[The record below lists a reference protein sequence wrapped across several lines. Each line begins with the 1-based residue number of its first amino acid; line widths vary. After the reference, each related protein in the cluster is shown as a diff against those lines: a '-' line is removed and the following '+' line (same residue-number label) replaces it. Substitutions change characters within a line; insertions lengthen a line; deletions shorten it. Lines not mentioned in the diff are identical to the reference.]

1 MVTGAYRDLFVAIAG
16 AAGALTGLLFVA
28 LSVAPRPRMA
38 QHPNVIRQV
47 RAAAA
52 LVAFTNALAVSL
64 FGLVPN
70 NLIGYPA
77 AVAGVVG
84 LLFALGGLRSIL
96 ADPAARSRVRS
107 QIGLILLL
115 LAAFGVE
122 IVAGVIAAADPHEKA
137 PIDVIGNVLVASL
150 LIGVARSWELVG
162 DRDTGITASIAA
174 LAGHERHLG
183 GSVAGPADVP
193 RDDDAA
199 WSLPGEAALAGG
211 GSLARGRCSAGGSR
225 RPSRT
230 GMTGPGVSGIR
241 KWGADVSG
249 AGVPAQPAPPAGQP
263 PGGAGHQQGRY
274 RHREAGESGGPGQ
287 HVRPARITPARP
299 GC

>member
-1 MVTGAYRDLFVAIAG
+1 
-16 AAGALTGLLFVA
+16 
-28 LSVAPRPRMA
+28 VAPRPRMA

-64 FGLVPN
+64 FGLVPH

-77 AVAGVVG
+77 AVAGAAG
-84 LLFALGGLRSIL
+84 LLFTLGGLRSIL
-96 ADPAARSRVRS
+96 ADPVARTRARS

-122 IVAGVIAAADPHEKA
+122 VVAGTIAAANPNEKV

-162 DRDTGITASIAA
+162 DRDTGISASIAA
-174 LAGHERHLG
+174 LTGHERHLG

-193 RDDDAA
+193 RDDDAVPPGEVA
-199 WSLPGEAALAGG
+199 SAAEAISPGEAAPVGEAAPAGE
-211 GSLARGRCSAGGSR
+211 AVSAGE
-225 RPSRT
+225 
-230 GMTGPGVSGIR
+230 
-241 KWGADVSG
+241 A
-249 AGVPAQPAPPAGQP
+249 APPGEAVSAGEAASP
-263 PGGAGHQQGRY
+263 EGAAWPGEAASPGGAAGH
-274 RHREAGESGGPGQ
+274 GGP
-287 HVRPARITPARP
+287 ARRAGPSSP
-299 GC
+299 ES

>member
-1 MVTGAYRDLFVAIAG
+1 MVTGTYRELFVAVAG

-38 QHPNVIRQV
+38 QHPDVIRQV

-64 FGLVPN
+64 FGLVPH

-77 AVAGVVG
+77 AVAGAVG
-84 LLFALGGLRSIL
+84 LLFTLGGLRSIL
-96 ADPAARSRVRS
+96 ADPVARPRVRS

-122 IVAGVIAAADPHEKA
+122 IVAGTIAAANPHEKV

-162 DRDTGITASIAA
+162 DRDTGISA
-174 LAGHERHLG
+174 LHRR
-183 GSVAGPADVP
+183 ADRARAPP
-193 RDDDAA
+193 R
-199 WSLPGEAALAGG
+199 GVRGR
-211 GSLARGRCSAGGSR
+211 RGRC
-225 RPSRT
+225 
-230 GMTGPGVSGIR
+230 
-241 KWGADVSG
+241 
-249 AGVPAQPAPPAGQP
+249 PA
-263 PGGAGHQQGRY
+263 
-274 RHREAGESGGPGQ
+274 
-287 HVRPARITPARP
+287 
-299 GC
+299 